1 MINVSAASIRR
12 PLPAVLGFALATFGG
27 LWAYGKL
34 GVADFPDIDVPIVR
48 VQVGYAGA
56 TPSQLETEVT
66 RKVEDTVATLPDIDK
81 IISTISDGSSVTVI
95 EFELEKDVDVAL
107 SEVRDAVTRIRT
119 DLPQDIDEPAV
130 SRVNIAGGNLIT
142 YSVHSASQDVADLSW
157 FVDDTITKKLLSL
170 DGVGAITRIGGV
182 DREVR
187 VDLDP
192 TALASWGLSAG
203 EVSRQLRRVQAE
215 LPGGRANWA
224 GGEQSVRLLGTV
236 ERAAELRE
244 FPIALPDGRQVRLD
258 QLASIVDGHAEAR
271 QLALLDDEPVVAF
284 AVQRARGATEVEVA
298 RRVRA
303 ALDELRAEHPT
314 VEIAQVASIV
324 DRVEQNFDASLQM
337 LVEGALLAVAVV
349 FFFLRDWRATWITA
363 AALPLSIIP
372 TFLVMHWLG
381 FTLNTV
387 TLLALSLVVGIL
399 VDDAIVE
406 IENIVRHQREGK
418 EPRRAALEA
427 ADEIGIAVIATSLTI
442 AAVFLPVAFMPG
454 IPGRF
459 FRHFGFTAVTAVL
472 LSLAVA
478 RMLTPMM
485 AAHLLRPSDRAESHP
500 RWLERYLLAARWTLA
515 HRART
520 LAGALVIFVAS
531 LALVGL
537 LPTGF
542 IPKDDRDESIVQ
554 LELAPGASL
563 ENTRAVAGRATAI
576 LQEEPDVVSVFAS
589 IGAPVVSNAP
599 GGRSSVG
606 EVRSATLTVTRLP
619 RDERIRTQMEFEAA
633 ARQALSTIPGVR
645 LTFGTGEHGEKLTI
659 VLAGNDAALLQR
671 TSEQVERDL
680 RSVPGLGDV
689 RSSAALL
696 RPEVLI
702 RPDFTRAAELGV
714 TTEAL
719 ADAVRIA
726 TTGDVSFRLPKLN
739 LPTRQVPIRIQLD
752 EAARRDPAT
761 LALLQIPARG
771 GTVPLSSVASFELAS
786 GPARIDRF
794 DRMRNVNIDVSLEG
808 QPLGIVE
815 QLVDSAPSLQ
825 SLPAGVVRR
834 ASGDAER
841 QAELFSSF
849 ILAMVTGVFCVY
861 AILAVLFNHAVQPL
875 SLLIALPMSIGGA
888 FGALLL
894 TGNALTMPALIGM
907 LMLMGIAVKNS
918 ILLVDYAIIAE
929 ERGLPRGE
937 AIIDACRK
945 RARPIIMTS
954 IAMGAG
960 MLPVALG
967 LSGDSSFRA
976 PMGIA
981 VIGGLVT
988 STVLSLLVVPA
999 AYAVVAGWLDRWR
1012 DRRASTAAGAGAT
1025 TPATGSV

>member
-1 MINVSAASIRR
+1 MNVSAASIRR
-12 PLPAVLGFALATFGG
+12 PLPAVLGFALATLGG
-27 LWAYGKL
+27 LWAYGQL
-34 GVADFPDIDVPIVR
+34 GIADFPDIDVPIVR
-48 VQVGYAGA
+48 VQIGYAGA

-66 RKVEDTVATLPDIDK
+66 RKVEDAVATLPDIDK
-81 IISTISDGSSVTVI
+81 IISTVSDGSSVTVI

-119 DLPQDIDEPAV
+119 ELPQDINEPAV
-130 SRVNIAGGNLIT
+130 ARINIAGGNLIT
-142 YSVHSASQDVADLSW
+142 YSVHAPNVDVADLSW
-157 FVDDTITKKLLSL
+157 FVDDTVTKALLSL
-170 DGVGAITRIGGV
+170 DGVGAVTRIGGV

-187 VDLDP
+187 VDLDA

-236 ERAAELRE
+236 ERAGDLRE

-258 QLASIVDGHAEAR
+258 QLATIIDGHAEAR
-271 QLALLDDEPVVAF
+271 QIALLDGEPVVAF

-303 ALDELRAEHPT
+303 ALDALRSEHPT
-314 VEIAQVASIV
+314 VEIQQVASIV
-324 DRVEQNFDASLQM
+324 DRVERNFDASLQM

-372 TFLVMHWLG
+372 SFLVMHWLG

-459 FRHFGFTAVTAVL
+459 FRHFGFTAVTAVM

-485 AAHLLRPSDRAESHP
+485 AAHLLKPSNRPDVHP
-500 RWLERYLLAARWTLA
+500 RWLDRYIDAARWTLA
-515 HRART
+515 HRVWT
-520 LAGALVIFVAS
+520 LLGALVVFILSVT
-531 LALVGL
+531 LVGL

-542 IPKDDRDESIVQ
+542 IPKDDRDESIIQ
-554 LELAPGASL
+554 LELAPGASI
-563 ENTRAVAGRATAI
+563 EETRAVAERATAI
-576 LQEEPDVVSVFAS
+576 LRKEPDVVTVFAAV
-589 IGAPVVSNAP
+589 GAPLVSNAP
-599 GGRSSVG
+599 GGRSSIG
-606 EVRSATLTVTRLP
+606 EVRSASLTVTRLP
-619 RDERIRTQMEFEAA
+619 REERIRTQREFEAA
-633 ARQALSTIPGVR
+633 AREALSRIPGAR
-645 LTFGTGEHGEKLTI
+645 LSFGTGDAGEKLTL
-659 VLAGNDAALLQR
+659 VLAGNDARLLQE
-671 TSEQVERDL
+671 TAEQVEREL
-680 RSVPGLGDV
+680 RGVPGLGDV

-696 RPEVLI
+696 RPEILI
-702 RPDFTRAAELGV
+702 RPDFARAAELGV

-726 TTGDVSFRLPKLN
+726 TTGDVGFRLPKLN

-752 EAARRDPAT
+752 EAARRDPST

-771 GTVPLSSVASFELAS
+771 GAVPLSSVASFELAS

-794 DRMRNVNIDVSLEG
+794 DRMRNVNIDVALEG
-808 QPLGIVE
+808 QPLGTVE
-815 QLVDSAPSLQ
+815 KRVDGVESLQ
-825 SLPAGVVRR
+825 TLPGGVIRR

-841 QAELFSSF
+841 QQELFSSF
-849 ILAMVTGVFCVY
+849 ILAMFTGVFCVY

-907 LMLMGIAVKNS
+907 LMLMGVAVKNS

-929 ERGLPRGE
+929 ERGLPRAE
-937 AIIDACRK
+937 AIVDACRK

-999 AYAVVAGWLDRWR
+999 AYAVVADLLDR
-1012 DRRASTAAGAGAT
+1012 RRGPAAGRDAT
-1025 TPATGSV
+1025 APA

>member
-1 MINVSAASIRR
+1 MNVSAASIRR
-12 PLPAVLGFALATFGG
+12 PLPAILGFTLATLGG
-27 LWAYGKL
+27 LWAFGQL

-66 RKVEDTVATLPDIDK
+66 RKVEDAIASLQDIDK
-81 IISTISDGSSVTVI
+81 IISTVTDGSSVTVI
-95 EFELEKDVDVAL
+95 EYELEKDVDVAL
-107 SEVRDAVTRIRT
+107 SEVRDAVSRIRA
-119 DLPQDIDEPAV
+119 DLPQDVNEPNV
-130 SRVNIAGGNLIT
+130 TRVNIAGGNLIT
-142 YSVHSASQDVADLSW
+142 YAVSSSNQDAADLSW
-157 FVDDTITKKLLSL
+157 FIDDTVTKALLAAE
-170 DGVGAITRIGGV
+170 GVGSVSRIGGV

-192 TALASWGLSAG
+192 TALAGWGLSAG
-203 EVSRQLRRVQAE
+203 EVSRQLNRVQAE
-215 LPGGRANWA
+215 LPGGRANWG

-236 ERAAELRE
+236 ANAAALRE

-258 QLASIVDGHAEAR
+258 QLADIIDGSAEPR
-271 QLALLDDEPVVAF
+271 QLALVNGEPAIAF

-298 RRVRA
+298 GRVRKV
-303 ALDELRAEHPT
+303 LESLRAQNPT
-314 VEIAQVASIV
+314 IEIRQVASIV
-324 DRVEQNFDASLQM
+324 DRVEENFTASLQM
-337 LVEGALLAVAVV
+337 LAEGAVLAVIVV

-372 TFLVMHWLG
+372 TFLIMHWLG

-418 EPRRAALEA
+418 DRRRAAIEA

-459 FRHFGFTAVTAVL
+459 FRHFGFTAVAAVMM
-472 LSLAVA
+472 SLAVA

-485 AAHLLRPSDRAESHP
+485 AAHLLARSSRSEVQP
-500 RWLERYLLAARWTLA
+500 RWLDRYIVAARWTLT
-515 HRART
+515 HRSQT
-520 LAGALVIFVAS
+520 LLAGLGVFIVS
-531 LALVGL
+531 VSLVGL

-542 IPKDDRDESIVQ
+542 IPKDDQDQSIIQ

-563 ENTRAVAGRATAI
+563 EETRAVAERATR
-576 LQEEPDVVSVFAS
+576 LLLEEPDVVTVFAAV
-589 IGAPVVSNAP
+589 GAPVVSNAP
-599 GGRSSVG
+599 GGRSSSG
-606 EVRSATLTVTRLP
+606 EVRSAGLTVTRLQQG
-619 RDERIRTQMEFEAA
+619 ERIRTQTEFEAA
-633 ARQALSTIPGVR
+633 ARAILMQIPGVR
-645 LTFGTGEHGEKLTI
+645 LSFGAGDSGEKLTL
-659 VLAGNDAALLQR
+659 VLAGNDARILLETAQ
-671 TSEQVERDL
+671 EVEREL
-680 RSVPGLGDV
+680 RSIPGLGDV

-696 RPEVLI
+696 RPEILI
-702 RPDFTRAAELGV
+702 RPDFSRAAELGV

-726 TTGDVSFRLPKLN
+726 TSGDVVFRLPKLN
-739 LPTRQVPIRIQLD
+739 LPTRQVPIRVQLI
-752 EAARRDPAT
+752 ESARHDPST
-761 LALLQIPARG
+761 LALLQVPARA
-771 GTVPLSSVASFELAS
+771 GTVPLSSVASLELGS
-786 GPARIDRF
+786 GPARVDRYE
-794 DRMRNVNIDVSLEG
+794 RMRNVNIDISLDG
-808 QPLGIVE
+808 QPLGTVE
-815 QLVDSAPSLQ
+815 KLVDGARTLQ
-825 SLPAGVVRR
+825 SLPEGVVRSP
-834 ASGDAER
+834 SGDAER
-841 QAELFSSF
+841 QQELFSSF
-849 ILAMVTGVFCVY
+849 IVAMLTGVFCVY
-861 AILAVLFNHAVQPL
+861 AILAILFNQAVQPL
-875 SLLIALPMSIGGA
+875 SLLVALPMSIGGA

-907 LMLMGIAVKNS
+907 LMLMGVAVKNS

-929 ERGLPRGE
+929 ERGLSRFD

-945 RARPIIMTS
+945 RSRPIIMTS

-967 LSGDSSFRA
+967 ISGDSSFRA

-981 VIGGLVT
+981 VMGGLVT

-999 AYAVVAGWLDRWR
+999 TYSAVASLLDRWR
-1012 DRRASTAAGAGAT
+1012 GARSAKLPDGQPEGTSA
-1025 TPATGSV
+1025 